1 MGGRDGQVSL
11 KLVFGGLLLVMFL
24 AALDQTIVA
33 TALPTIVGDL
43 GGLNHISW
51 VVTAYLLA
59 QTVVTPL
66 YGKLGDMYG
75 RKIVLQTA
83 LVVFLAG
90 SALCGQSRSLD
101 ELIAFRALQGLG
113 GGGLM
118 VSAQAAIGDV
128 VPPRERGRYTGLFG
142 AVFGLA
148 SVAGPLLG
156 GFLTSSLSWRWIFYV
171 NLPLGVVALFVLAAT
186 LPSPPERVQH
196 TIDYLGTGVLA
207 AGLSAI
213 VLMSSLGGVSFAW
226 GSAVIVGLG
235 AGGVILIALF
245 MAVERRA
252 REPVLPPR
260 LFKNN
265 VFAMTSAVGFVVGF
279 ALFGA
284 VTYLPLFLQVVKGAS
299 PTGSGLQLIP
309 LMGGL
314 LVTSVASGQAITRTG
329 HYKPFPIAGTAV
341 MVIGLYLLSTMDAS
355 TGTGETFAFMFVL
368 GLGLGMVMQVLVL
381 AVQNAVEYSDLGVA
395 TSGATLFRSIGGS
408 LGTSVLGA
416 IFANRLSVELKRTL
430 PASAAARAGSGS
442 TVNPAQVKHLPEPLH
457 AGYLHAF
464 TSSLNSVFVV
474 AAAFAVVAFVLS
486 WLIRELPL
494 RETVTT
500 GDLADTYAH
509 PRNSDSLAEIAN
521 MIGRLDRRE
530 GAREIVTRVAARA
543 AVNLGPAAC
552 WLLAR
557 LSEPDARD
565 VAELAAEHEIPVDR
579 LTDARGELLAQG
591 LIARSPQEPSE
602 ATAATGV
609 GAGFVPGRTESAGM
623 PKTGSEAG
631 FGSGYR
637 VTAEGQKTLERLT
650 KTGEQR
656 LAELLECWKPEE
668 HEEIARLIATIA
680 REFFVDATA
689 LCAPLRVP
697 A

>member
-1 MGGRDGQVSL
+1 VGVAATTEVPADSEDARHSL
-11 KLVFGGLLLVMFL
+11 ALVFSGLLLVMFL

-43 GGLNHISW
+43 GGLSHISW

-75 RKIVLQTA
+75 RKVVLQGG
-83 LVVFLAG
+83 LILFLAG
-90 SALCGQSRSLD
+90 SALCGLSRNLD

-171 NLPLGVVALFVLAAT
+171 NLPLGVGALFVLGAT
-186 LPSPPERVQH
+186 LPAASTRVHH
-196 TIDYLGTGVLA
+196 TIDYLGTALLA

-213 VLMSSLGGVSFAW
+213 VLMSSLGGTSFAW
-226 GSAVIVGLG
+226 GSSVIVGL
-235 AGGVILIALF
+235 AIGGVLLIGAFAL
-245 MAVERRA
+245 AERSA
-252 REPVLPPR
+252 HEPVLPLR
-260 LFKNN
+260 LLRNR
-265 VFAMTSAVGFVVGF
+265 VFASTSAVGFVVGF

-299 PTGSGLQLIP
+299 PTGSGLQLVP

-314 LVTSVASGQAITRTG
+314 LVTSIGSGQAITRTG

-341 MVIGLYLLSTMDAS
+341 MAIGLYLLSTMDAATS
-355 TGTGETFAFMFVL
+355 TATSFAFMFVL

-381 AVQNAVEYSDLGVA
+381 AVQNAVDYADLGVA

-416 IFANRLSVELKRTL
+416 IFANRLSGQLKSVL
-430 PASAAARAGSGS
+430 PRSTAGSG
-442 TVNPAQVKHLPEPLH
+442 TVTIDPQQIDRLPSSVRTD
-457 AGYLHAF
+457 YLHAF
-464 TSSLNSVFVV
+464 TNSLSSVFLV
-474 AAAFAVVAFVLS
+474 AAAIGAVAFALS

-494 RETVTT
+494 RETVSS
-500 GDLADTYAH
+500 GDLADTYAA
-509 PRNSDSLAEIAN
+509 PRDTDSLVEIAN

-530 GAREIVTRVAARA
+530 GAREIIARVAARA
-543 AVNLGPAAC
+543 GVELQPAAC

-557 LSEPDARD
+557 LSQPRCADMR
-565 VAELAAEHEIPVDR
+565 ELAD
-579 LTDARGELLAQG
+579 
-591 LIARSPQEPSE
+591 
-602 ATAATGV
+602 
-609 GAGFVPGRTESAGM
+609 
-623 PKTGSEAG
+623 
-631 FGSGYR
+631 GSG
-637 VTAEGQKTLERLT
+637 VELERLLAAREELT
-650 KTGEQR
+650 VRGLITVSAQAPSGYAPTPDGQATLARLAATGEQR
-656 LAELLECWKPEE
+656 LSDLLEGWQPQE
-668 HEEIARLIATIA
+668 HEDLARLIATLA
-680 REFFVDATA
+680 REFFIDASA
-689 LCAPLRVP
+689 LREPEPAP

>member
-1 MGGRDGQVSL
+1 MNATSAAAIPQDSEGARRSL
-11 KLVFGGLLLVMFL
+11 ALVFSGLLLVMFL

-43 GGLNHISW
+43 GGLSHISW

-66 YGKLGDMYG
+66 YGKLGDMLG
-75 RKIVLQTA
+75 RKVVLQGG
-83 LVVFLAG
+83 LLLFLAG
-90 SALCGQSRSLD
+90 SALCGISQNLD

-171 NLPLGVVALFVLAAT
+171 NLPLGVAALFVLGAT
-186 LPSPPERVQH
+186 LPAAAERVH
-196 TIDYLGTGVLA
+196 RSIDYLGTALLA

-213 VLMSSLGGVSFAW
+213 VLMSSLGGTSFGW
-226 GSAVIVGLG
+226 GSPVIVGL
-235 AGGVILIALF
+235 AIGGVLLLGAFAL
-245 MAVERRA
+245 AERHA
-252 REPVLPPR
+252 QEPVLPPR
-260 LFKNN
+260 LLHNR
-265 VFAMTSAVGFVVGF
+265 VFVSTSAVGFVVGF

-299 PTGSGLQLIP
+299 PTGSGLQLVP

-314 LVTSVASGQAITRTG
+314 LVTSIGSGQLITRTG
-329 HYKPFPIAGTAV
+329 HYRPFPIAGTAL
-341 MVIGLYLLSTMDAS
+341 MVVGLYLLSTMDTATS
-355 TGTGETFAFMFVL
+355 TATSFAFMFVL

-381 AVQNAVEYSDLGVA
+381 AVQNAVDYSDLGVA

-416 IFANRLSVELKRTL
+416 IFANRLSGQLKSVLPPGSAQAASGVSVNPQQIDRL
-430 PASAAARAGSGS
+430 PALVR
-442 TVNPAQVKHLPEPLH
+442 T
-457 AGYLHAF
+457 GYLHAF
-464 TSSLNSVFVV
+464 TNSLSSVFLV
-474 AAAFAVVAFVLS
+474 AAAIGVVAFALT

-494 RETVTT
+494 RETVAT
-500 GDLADTYAH
+500 GDLADTYAA
-509 PRNSDSLAEIAN
+509 PRDTDSLAEIAN

-530 GAREIVTRVAARA
+530 GAREIIARVAARA
-543 AVNLGPAAC
+543 DVQLRPAAC

-557 LSEPDARD
+557 LSERGAPG
-565 VAELAAEHEIPVDR
+565 VGELAAGAEIDVELLNGARYELVAHELIAADARHASGYALTPDGVATLRR
-579 LTDARGELLAQG
+579 LTETGERRLSDLLEG
-591 LIARSPQEPSE
+591 WRPQEHPD
-602 ATAATGV
+602 
-609 GAGFVPGRTESAGM
+609 
-623 PKTGSEAG
+623 
-631 FGSGYR
+631 
-637 VTAEGQKTLERLT
+637 L
-650 KTGEQR
+650 
-656 LAELLECWKPEE
+656 
-668 HEEIARLIATIA
+668 ARLIARLA
-680 REFFVDATA
+680 REFFIDASA
-689 LCAPLRVP
+689 LRPSSP
-697 A
+697 AAA